1 MPIPFA
7 PSVPVRLLLVA
18 TPGAR
23 AQQIIG
29 WLSGSV
35 IQMSTLVVSQ
45 VSNLEQTLRT
55 STHDVVVCDFD
66 SPAVC
71 GLVALRI
78 VRATEQ
84 DLPFIFVSSAP
95 DIGAAVA
102 AIKAGANDY
111 LQDSDLVH
119 LAPSVRHEV
128 TRARERAQRRLAQ
141 NQVRATLARME
152 LH

>member
-1 MPIPFA
+1 
-7 PSVPVRLLLVA
+7 
-18 TPGAR
+18 
-23 AQQIIG
+23 
-29 WLSGSV
+29 
-35 IQMSTLVVSQ
+35 
-45 VSNLEQTLRT
+45 LRE

-66 SPAVC
+66 SPAIR

-78 VRATEQ
+78 VREAGL

-102 AIKAGANDY
+102 AIKAGADDY
-111 LQDSDLVH
+111 LLDSDLTH

-128 TRARERAQRRLAQ
+128 ARARERALRHWAQ
-141 NQVRATLARME
+141 IQVRATLARME

>member
-1 MPIPFA
+1 M
-7 PSVPVRLLLVA
+7 PVRLLLVA

-23 AQQIIG
+23 AEKILG
-29 WLSGSV
+29 GLCGCG
-35 IQMSTLVVSQ
+35 MLLDTLVVSQ
-45 VSNLEQTLRT
+45 VSTLEQTLRT

-78 VRATEQ
+78 VRATGL

-102 AIKAGANDY
+102 AIKAGANGY

-128 TRARERAQRRLAQ
+128 ARARERAQRQLTQ

>member
-1 MPIPFA
+1 M
-7 PSVPVRLLLVA
+7 PVRLLLVVM
-18 TPGAR
+18 PGAR
-23 AQQIIG
+23 AEKILG
-29 WLSGSV
+29 GLCGCGMLLGTS
-35 IQMSTLVVSQ
+35 VVSQ
-45 VSNLEQTLRT
+45 VSTLEQTLRT

-71 GLVALRI
+71 GLVALQI
-78 VRATEQ
+78 VRASGL

-95 DIGAAVA
+95 DIDAAVA
-102 AIKAGANDY
+102 AIKAGADDY
-111 LQDSDLVH
+111 LRDCDLVL

-128 TRARERAQRRLAQ
+128 ARARELAQHQLAQ